1 MLPLLIVRQS
11 NFLPYGKNMRL
22 MSLPSFPPKKMFTIQ
37 NKLTETYYFP
47 ICLSQSCTDFLAAV
61 RLFCAVLP
69 RTASPFSSVA
79 PLHVERILLSVPA
92 SIIFA
97 NACKIEFWQ
106 KPTNNLPSCPAKTNM
121 KKISS
126 ALFSIRRSI
135 CIGNGFGTDERFRS
149 KG

>member
-1 MLPLLIVRQS
+1 
-11 NFLPYGKNMRL
+11 MRL

-79 PLHVERILLSVPA
+79 PLHVERMLLSVPA
-92 SIIFA
+92 RELPSWVQNGMTVLPFL
-97 NACKIEFWQ
+97 KIEQLNKVSTLEVVQFVR
-106 KPTNNLPSCPAKTNM
+106 N
-121 KKISS
+121 S
-126 ALFSIRRSI
+126 AHV
-135 CIGNGFGTDERFRS
+135 N
-149 KG
+149 K